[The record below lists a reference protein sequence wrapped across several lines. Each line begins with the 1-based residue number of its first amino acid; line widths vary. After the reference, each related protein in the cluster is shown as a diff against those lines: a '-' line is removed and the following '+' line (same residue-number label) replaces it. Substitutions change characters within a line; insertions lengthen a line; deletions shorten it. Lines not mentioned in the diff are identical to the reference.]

1 MPNKFWQFRN
11 AADGSG
17 ELLLYGNIA
26 GEKSWYSD
34 DVTPKQFA
42 EDLAGL
48 GTVSNI
54 TVRINSG
61 GGDVFAAVEIGN
73 LLEQHPATVTA
84 RIGGVC
90 ASAATIIACHCN
102 KVIAANDSTYMVHP
116 VSMYCGYA
124 NAADLQKYLEA
135 LATIK
140 ENIISLYAKKT
151 GRTKDEVTAWMD
163 AESWWTGPQ
172 AKENGFADE
181 LTDEG
186 AGATYENRG
195 GVLFVNSVSMG
206 AKFDKAPEFVRN
218 RVKRVVNNQPAGQ
231 PDARGKASGRPDVNM
246 SGQPEKQQE
255 VQDMDPKDSIKTV
268 DDLRKVYPTLVDQI
282 EQAAATAAAEAATNA
297 ERARIK
303 DLEEMALAGSEALL
317 VEAKYEKPMSAEDF
331 AKALVKNAKTQG
343 ATYLAQVKKDAES
356 SGVNGVT
363 SAQPAGMTS
372 GDEFL
377 ATIKSVGQKK

>member
-1 MPNKFWQFRN
+1 MPNKFWKFRN

-48 GTVSNI
+48 GAVENI

-73 LLEQHPATVTA
+73 LLEQHPANVTA

-181 LTDEG
+181 LTDEES
-186 AGATYENRG
+186 GATYENRG

-218 RVKRVVNNQPAGQ
+218 RVKRVVDIKPPAKAQDNQPAGQ
-231 PDARGKASGRPDVNM
+231 PG
-246 SGQPEKQQE
+246 KQQ
-255 VQDMDPKDSIKTV
+255 
-268 DDLRKVYPTLVDQI
+268 
-282 EQAAATAAAEAATNA
+282 
-297 ERARIK
+297 
-303 DLEEMALAGSEALL
+303 
-317 VEAKYEKPMSAEDF
+317 
-331 AKALVKNAKTQG
+331 
-343 ATYLAQVKKDAES
+343 
-356 SGVNGVT
+356 
-363 SAQPAGMTS
+363 
-372 GDEFL
+372 
-377 ATIKSVGQKK
+377 

>member
-206 AKFDKAPEFVRN
+206 LDFDKAPKFVQDSLAGSSAGQPAN
-218 RVKRVVNNQPAGQ
+218 TKPAGQ
-231 PDARGKASGRPDVNM
+231 PGHIK
-246 SGQPEKQQE
+246 E
-255 VQDMDPKDSIKTV
+255 VQDMEIKTV
-268 DDLRKVYPTLVDQI
+268 DDLRKAYPALVDQI

-297 ERARIK
+297 ERARIQSIE
-303 DLEEMALAGSEALL
+303 DMALPGSEKLAA
-317 VEAKYEKPMSAEDF
+317 EAKFTKTMSAAEF
-331 AKALVKNAKTQG
+331 AEAMVKNAKTQG
-343 ATYLAQVKKDAES
+343 ATYLAQVQKDAQD

-363 SAQPAGMTS
+363 NTPPTDKTE
-372 GDEFL
+372 GDAFI
-377 ATIKSVGQKK
+377 AAIKGVAPKN

>member
-231 PDARGKASGRPDVNM
+231 PG
-246 SGQPEKQQE
+246 KQQE

-268 DDLRKVYPTLVDQI
+268 DDLRKAYPTLVDQI
-282 EQAAATAAAEAATNA
+282 EQAAVAAATEAATNA
-297 ERARIK
+297 ERARIQSIE
-303 DLEEMALAGSEALL
+303 DMALPGSEKLAA
-317 VEAKYEKPMSAEDF
+317 EAKFTKPMSAEDF
-331 AKALVKNAKTQG
+331 AKAMVKNAKTQG
-343 ATYLAQVKKDAES
+343 ATYLAQVQKDAEG
-356 SGVNGVT
+356 SGVNNVT
-363 SAQPAGMTS
+363 NTPPADKTE
-372 GDEFL
+372 GDAFI
-377 ATIKSVGQKK
+377 AAIKSVTAKS

>member
-172 AKENGFADE
+172 AKENGFVDE
-181 LTDEG
+181 LTDEET
-186 AGATYENRG
+186 GATYENRG

-206 AKFDKAPEFVRN
+206 AEFDKAPEFVRN
-218 RVKRVVNNQPAGQ
+218 RVKRVVDNQPAGQ
-231 PDARGKASGRPDVNM
+231 PG
-246 SGQPEKQQE
+246 KQQE
-255 VQDMDPKDSIKTV
+255 VQNMDPEIKTV
-268 DDLRKVYPTLVDQI
+268 DDLRKAYPALVDQI
-282 EQAAATAAAEAATNA
+282 EQAAAKAATNA

-303 DLEEMALAGSEALL
+303 DLEDMALTGSETLL
-317 VEAKYEKPMSAEDF
+317 AEAKYEKPMSAEDF
-331 AKALVKNAKTQG
+331 AKALVKNAKNQG
-343 ATYLAQVKKDAES
+343 ATYLAQAQKDAES

-363 SAQPAGMTS
+363 NTPPSDQTG

-377 ATIKSVGQKK
+377 AALQGVGKKQ

>member
-172 AKENGFADE
+172 AKENGFVDE
-181 LTDEG
+181 LTDEET
-186 AGATYENRG
+186 GATYENRG

-206 AKFDKAPEFVRN
+206 AEFDKAPEFVRN
-218 RVKRVVNNQPAGQ
+218 RVKRVVDNQPAGQ
-231 PDARGKASGRPDVNM
+231 PG
-246 SGQPEKQQE
+246 KQQE
-255 VQDMDPKDSIKTV
+255 VQNMDPEIKTV
-268 DDLRKVYPTLVDQI
+268 DDLRKAYPALVDQI
-282 EQAAATAAAEAATNA
+282 EQAAAKAATNA

-303 DLEEMALAGSEALL
+303 DLEDMALTGSETLL
-317 VEAKYEKPMSAEDF
+317 AEAKYEKPMSAEDF
-331 AKALVKNAKTQG
+331 AKALVKNAKNQG
-343 ATYLAQVKKDAES
+343 ATYLAQAKKDAES

-363 SAQPAGMTS
+363 NTPPSDQTG

-377 ATIKSVGQKK
+377 AALQGVGKKQ

>member
-42 EDLAGL
+42 EDLAAL
-48 GTVSNI
+48 GAVSNI

-73 LLEQHPATVTA
+73 LLEQHTANVTA

-151 GRTKDEVTAWMD
+151 GHTKEEVTAWMD
-163 AESWWTGPQ
+163 AEKWWTGPQ

-181 LTDEG
+181 LADEG
-186 AGATYENRG
+186 QRTVYENRN
-195 GVLFVNSVSMG
+195 GVLFANSINMG
-206 AKFDKAPEFVRN
+206 LPFNKAPRFVQDSLAGSSAGQPAN
-218 RVKRVVNNQPAGQ
+218 TKPAGQ
-231 PDARGKASGRPDVNM
+231 PGHIK
-246 SGQPEKQQE
+246 E
-255 VQDMDPKDSIKTV
+255 VQDMEIKTV
-268 DDLRKVYPTLVDQI
+268 DDLRKAYPTLVDQI
-282 EQAAATAAAEAATNA
+282 EQAAATAATNA

-317 VEAKYEKPMSAEDF
+317 AEAKYEKPMSAEDF

>member
-42 EDLAGL
+42 EDLAAL
-48 GTVSNI
+48 GAVSNI

-73 LLEQHPATVTA
+73 LLEQHPANVTA

-218 RVKRVVNNQPAGQ
+218 RVKRVADIKSPAQAQDNQPAGQ
-231 PDARGKASGRPDVNM
+231 PG
-246 SGQPEKQQE
+246 KQQE

-268 DDLRKVYPTLVDQI
+268 DDLRKAYPTLVDQI
-282 EQAAATAAAEAATNA
+282 EQAAAATATEAATNA

-317 VEAKYEKPMSAEDF
+317 AEAKYEKPMSAEDF

>member
-11 AADGSG
+11 QTDGSA

-42 EDLAGL
+42 EDLAAL
-48 GTVSNI
+48 GAVSNI

-172 AKENGFADE
+172 AKENGFVDE
-181 LTDEG
+181 LTDEES
-186 AGATYENRG
+186 GATYENRG

-218 RVKRVVNNQPAGQ
+218 RVKRVADIKSPAQAQDNQPAGQ
-231 PDARGKASGRPDVNM
+231 PG
-246 SGQPEKQQE
+246 KQQE

-317 VEAKYEKPMSAEDF
+317 AEAKYEKPMSAEDF

-363 SAQPAGMTS
+363 SAQPAGITS

>member
-1 MPNKFWQFRN
+1 MPKKFWQFRN
-11 AADGSG
+11 QADGSG

-42 EDLAGL
+42 EDLAAL
-48 GTVSNI
+48 GAVSNI

-61 GGDVFAAVEIGN
+61 GGDVFAAQTIGN
-73 LLEQHPATVTA
+73 LLEQHAATVTA
-84 RIGGVC
+84 RIDGVC
-90 ASAATIIACHCN
+90 ASAVTIVASHCD

-172 AKENGFADE
+172 AKENGFVDE
-181 LTDEG
+181 LTDEETG
-186 AGATYENRG
+186 VAYENRG

-206 AKFDKAPEFVRN
+206 AEFDKAPEFVRN

-231 PDARGKASGRPDVNM
+231 PEN
-246 SGQPEKQQE
+246 QQE
-255 VQDMDPKDSIKTV
+255 VQNMDIKTV
-268 DDLRKVYPTLVDQI
+268 DDLRKAYPALVDQI
-282 EQAAATAAAEAATNA
+282 EQAAARAAAEAATNA
-297 ERARIK
+297 ERERIQNIE
-303 DLEEMALAGSEALL
+303 DMALPGSEALA
-317 VEAKYEKPMSAEDF
+317 AKAKFTEPMSAENF
-331 AKALVKNAKTQG
+331 AKEIVKNAKTQG
-343 ATYLAQVKKDAES
+343 ATYLAQVQKDAQT
-356 SGVNGVT
+356 SGVNAVGNAAA
-363 SAQPAGMTS
+363 SGLGS
-372 GDEFL
+372 GDDFM
-377 ATIKSVGQKK
+377 AAIQAACKN

>member
-42 EDLAGL
+42 EDLAAL
-48 GTVSNI
+48 GAVSNI

-73 LLEQHPATVTA
+73 LLEQHPANVTA

-206 AKFDKAPEFVRN
+206 AKFDKTPEFVRN

-231 PDARGKASGRPDVNM
+231 PG
-246 SGQPEKQQE
+246 KQQE

-268 DDLRKVYPTLVDQI
+268 DDLRKAYPTLVDQI
-282 EQAAATAAAEAATNA
+282 EQAAVAAATEAATNA
-297 ERARIK
+297 ERARIQSIE
-303 DLEEMALAGSEALL
+303 DMALPGSEKLAA
-317 VEAKYEKPMSAEDF
+317 EAKFTKTMSTAEF
-331 AKALVKNAKTQG
+331 AEAMVKNAKTQG
-343 ATYLAQVKKDAES
+343 ATYLAQVQKDAQD

-363 SAQPAGMTS
+363 NTPPTDKTE
-372 GDEFL
+372 GDAFI
-377 ATIKSVGQKK
+377 AAIKGVAPKN

>member
-1 MPNKFWQFRN
+1 MAKKFWQFRN
-11 AADGSG
+11 QADGSG
-17 ELLLYGNIA
+17 ELLLYGSIA

-42 EDLAGL
+42 EDLAAL

-61 GGDVFAAVEIGN
+61 GGDVFAAQTIGN

-84 RIGGVC
+84 RIDGVC
-90 ASAATIIACHCN
+90 ASAATVVTSHCN

-124 NAADLQKYLEA
+124 NETDLQKYLEA

-231 PDARGKASGRPDVNM
+231 PG
-246 SGQPEKQQE
+246 KQQE

-317 VEAKYEKPMSAEDF
+317 AEAKYEKPMSAEDF

>member
-1 MPNKFWQFRN
+1 MPKKFWQFRN
-11 AADGSG
+11 MADGSG

-42 EDLAGL
+42 EDLAAL
-48 GTVSNI
+48 GAVSNI

-73 LLEQHPATVTA
+73 LLEQHPANVTA

-218 RVKRVVNNQPAGQ
+218 RVKRVADIKSPAQAQDNQPAGQ
-231 PDARGKASGRPDVNM
+231 PG
-246 SGQPEKQQE
+246 KQQE

-268 DDLRKVYPTLVDQI
+268 DDLRKAYPALVDQI

-317 VEAKYEKPMSAEDF
+317 AEAKYEKPMSAEDF

>member
-11 AADGSG
+11 MAGGSA

-42 EDLAGL
+42 EDLAAL
-48 GTVSNI
+48 GAVSNI

-73 LLEQHPATVTA
+73 LLEQHPANVTA

-218 RVKRVVNNQPAGQ
+218 RVKRVADIKSPAQAQDNQPAGQ
-231 PDARGKASGRPDVNM
+231 PG
-246 SGQPEKQQE
+246 KQQE

-303 DLEEMALAGSEALL
+303 DLEEMALAGSETLL
-317 VEAKYEKPMSAEDF
+317 AEAKYEKPMSAADF
-331 AKALVKNAKTQG
+331 AVAMAKNAKTQG
-343 ATYLAQVKKDAES
+343 ATYLAQVQKDAQD

-363 SAQPAGMTS
+363 NTPPADKTE
-372 GDEFL
+372 GDAFI
-377 ATIKSVGQKK
+377 AAIKGVAPKN

>member
-73 LLEQHPATVTA
+73 LLEQHPANVTA

-151 GRTKDEVTAWMD
+151 GRTKEEVTAWMD

-206 AKFDKAPEFVRN
+206 AKFDKTPEFVRN

-231 PDARGKASGRPDVNM
+231 PG
-246 SGQPEKQQE
+246 KQQE
-255 VQDMDPKDSIKTV
+255 VQDMEIKTV
-268 DDLRKVYPTLVDQI
+268 DDLRKAYPALVDQI
-282 EQAAATAAAEAATNA
+282 EQAAVAAATEAATNA
-297 ERARIK
+297 ERARIQSIE
-303 DLEEMALAGSEALL
+303 DMALPGSEKLAA
-317 VEAKYEKPMSAEDF
+317 EAKFTKTMSTAEF
-331 AKALVKNAKTQG
+331 AEAMVKNAKTQG
-343 ATYLAQVKKDAES
+343 ATYLAQVQKDAQD

-363 SAQPAGMTS
+363 NTPPTDKTE
-372 GDEFL
+372 GDAFI
-377 ATIKSVGQKK
+377 AAIKGVAPKN

>member
-151 GRTKDEVTAWMD
+151 GRTKEEVTAWMD

-181 LTDEG
+181 LTDEE

-231 PDARGKASGRPDVNM
+231 PG
-246 SGQPEKQQE
+246 KQQE

-268 DDLRKVYPTLVDQI
+268 DDLRKAYPTLVDQI
-282 EQAAATAAAEAATNA
+282 EQAAATAAAAEATNA
-297 ERARIK
+297 ERSRIQSIE
-303 DLEEMALAGSEALL
+303 DMALPGSEKLAA
-317 VEAKYEKPMSAEDF
+317 EAKFSKPMSAADF
-331 AKALVKNAKTQG
+331 AEAMVKNAKTQG
-343 ATYLAQVKKDAES
+343 ATYLAQVQRDAEN

-363 SAQPAGMTS
+363 NTPPADKTE
-372 GDEFL
+372 GDAFI
-377 ATIKSVGQKK
+377 AAIKGVAPKN